1 MRVYLDNAATTQIA
15 PEVIDYMAELMKS
28 DYANPSSIHHGGR
41 KSRILVENARK
52 IVSNYLN
59 ASPGNI
65 FFTSGGT
72 EADNMAIRR
81 GILDNN
87 ISHAI
92 TSSISHKAVIY
103 PLEELSDKNKIVLN
117 YIKLDNNGKIDL
129 IHLEDLLKNNP
140 RTFVSIMHA
149 NNEIGTIQPII
160 EIGDLCKKYNAIF
173 HCDTVQTMAHY
184 PIDLQKINVDF
195 ITGSAHK
202 FHGPKGVGFIYISD
216 NIDIEPFIS
225 GGSQERNMRAGT
237 ENVHAIAGLAKAMQL
252 SYENM
257 DNDKEYISQIKKY
270 MINQLKLNINDVQ
283 FNANC
288 TDFDSSL
295 FKILSVSFPKISE
308 SEMLLFNLDIK
319 GISCSGGSACS
330 AGNMSGSHVLDVVC
344 KDDNRIG
351 VRFSFS
357 RYNTKK
363 EIDYTVEKIK
373 EIFS

>member
-15 PEVIDYMAELMKS
+15 PEVIDFMTDLMKS

-41 KSRILVENARK
+41 KSRILIENARK
-52 IVSNYLN
+52 TVSGFLN
-59 ASPGNI
+59 TSPGNI

-72 EADNMAIRR
+72 EADNMAIRC
-81 GILDNN
+81 GIIDNK

-103 PLEELSDKNKIVLN
+103 PLEELKEKEIIHLD
-117 YIKLDNNGKIDL
+117 YIKLDKNGRIDL
-129 IHLEDLLKNNP
+129 SHLEELLQNNP
-140 RTFVSIMHA
+140 KTFVSIMHA
-149 NNEIGTIQPII
+149 NNEIGTIQPIK
-160 EIGDLCKKYNAIF
+160 EIGDLCMKYNAIF

-184 PIDLQKINVDF
+184 PINLQDFNVDF

-216 NIDIEPFIS
+216 NINIKPFIS

-237 ENVHAIAGLAKAMQL
+237 ENVHSIAGLAKAMEI
-252 SYENM
+252 SYSNM
-257 DNDKEYISQIKKY
+257 EEDKKYISDIKKY
-270 MINQLKLNINDVQ
+270 MIEQLKENIDDIE
-283 FNANC
+283 FNGNC
-288 TDFDSSL
+288 TDFENSL

-308 SEMLLFNLDIK
+308 SEMLLFNLDIH

-344 KDDNRIG
+344 SDKNRTG

-357 RYNTKK
+357 RYNTKE
-363 EIDYTVEKIK
+363 EIDYTIQKIK

>member
-52 IVSNYLN
+52 TVSNYLN
-59 ASPGNI
+59 TSPGNI

-103 PLEELSDKNKIVLN
+103 PLEELSDKKKIVLN

-140 RTFVSIMHA
+140 KTFVSIMHA

-173 HCDTVQTMAHY
+173 HCDTVQTIAHY

-216 NIDIEPFIS
+216 NIDVEPFIS

-237 ENVHAIAGLAKAMQL
+237 ENVHAIAGLAKAMEL
-252 SYENM
+252 SYEKM
-257 DNDKEYISQIKKY
+257 DNDKEYISQIKKH

-288 TDFDSSL
+288 TDFNSSL

-330 AGNMSGSHVLDVVC
+330 AGNMSGSHVLDVIC
-344 KDDNRIG
+344 KDDNRTG

-357 RYNTKK
+357 RYNTKE

>member
-15 PEVIDYMAELMKS
+15 PEVIDYMSDLMKS
-28 DYANPSSIHHGGR
+28 EYANPSSIHHGGR
-41 KSRILVENARK
+41 KSRIIIENSRK
-52 IVSNYLN
+52 KVSAYLN
-59 ASPGNI
+59 TSPGNI

-72 EADNMAIRR
+72 EADNMAIRC
-81 GILDNN
+81 GILDNK

-92 TSSISHKAVIY
+92 TSSISHKAVLY
-103 PLEELSDKNKIVLN
+103 PLEELKDKKLVHLD
-117 YIKLDNNGKIDL
+117 YIKLDSNGTVDL
-129 IHLEDLLKNNP
+129 IHLEELLNKNP

-149 NNEIGTIQPII
+149 NNEIGTIQPIK
-160 EIGDLCKKYNAIF
+160 EIGELCLKYKAVF

-184 PIDLQKINVDF
+184 PIDLQELNVDF

-216 NIDIEPFIS
+216 NITIKPFIS

-237 ENVHAIAGLAKAMQL
+237 ENVHAIAGLSKAMEL

-257 DNDKEYISQIKKY
+257 VNDKKYITEIKKY
-270 MINQLKLNINDVQ
+270 MIEQLVKNISDVK
-283 FNANC
+283 FNADC
-288 TDFDSSL
+288 TNFENSL
-295 FKILSVSFPKISE
+295 FKILSVSFPKISQ
-308 SEMLLFNLDIK
+308 SEMLLFNLDIH

-330 AGNMSGSHVLDVVC
+330 AGNMSGSHVLDEIC
-344 KDDNRIG
+344 KDKDRTG

-357 RYNTKK
+357 RYNTKE
-363 EIDYTVEKIK
+363 EIDYTVQKIK

>member
-15 PEVIDYMAELMKS
+15 PEVIDYMSDLMKS
-28 DYANPSSIHHGGR
+28 EYANPSSIHHGGR
-41 KSRILVENARK
+41 KSRIIIENSRK
-52 IVSNYLN
+52 KVSAYLN
-59 ASPGNI
+59 TSPGNI

-72 EADNMAIRR
+72 EADNMAIRC
-81 GILDNN
+81 GILDNK

-92 TSSISHKAVIY
+92 TSSISHKAVLY
-103 PLEELSDKNKIVLN
+103 PLEELKDKKLVHLD
-117 YIKLDNNGKIDL
+117 YIKLDSNGTIDL
-129 IHLEDLLKNNP
+129 IHLEKLLNKNP

-149 NNEIGTIQPII
+149 NNEIGTIQPIK
-160 EIGDLCKKYNAIF
+160 EIGELCLKYKAVF

-184 PIDLQKINVDF
+184 PIDLQELNVDF

-216 NIDIEPFIS
+216 NITIKPFIS

-237 ENVHAIAGLAKAMQL
+237 ENVHAIAGLSKAMEL

-257 DNDKEYISQIKKY
+257 VNDKKYITEIKKY
-270 MINQLKLNINDVQ
+270 MIEQLVKNISDVK
-283 FNANC
+283 FNADC
-288 TDFDSSL
+288 TNFDNSL

-308 SEMLLFNLDIK
+308 SEMLLFNLDIH

-330 AGNMSGSHVLDVVC
+330 AGNMSGSHVLDEIC
-344 KDDNRIG
+344 KDKDRTG

-357 RYNTKK
+357 RYNTKE
-363 EIDYTVEKIK
+363 EIDYTVQKIK

>member
-15 PEVIDYMAELMKS
+15 PEVIDYMSDLMKS
-28 DYANPSSIHHGGR
+28 EYANPSSIHHGGR
-41 KSRILVENARK
+41 KSRIIIENSRK
-52 IVSNYLN
+52 KVSAYLN
-59 ASPGNI
+59 TSPGNI

-72 EADNMAIRR
+72 EADNMAIRC
-81 GILDNN
+81 GILDNK

-92 TSSISHKAVIY
+92 TSSISHKAVLY
-103 PLEELSDKNKIVLN
+103 PLEELKDKKLVHLD
-117 YIKLDNNGKIDL
+117 YIKLDSNGTVDL
-129 IHLEDLLKNNP
+129 IHLEELLNKNP

-149 NNEIGTIQPII
+149 NNEIGTIQPIK
-160 EIGDLCKKYNAIF
+160 EIGELCLKYKAVF

-184 PIDLQKINVDF
+184 PIDLQELNVDF

-216 NIDIEPFIS
+216 NITIKPFIS

-237 ENVHAIAGLAKAMQL
+237 ENVHAIAGLSKAMEL

-257 DNDKEYISQIKKY
+257 VNDKKYITEIKKY
-270 MINQLKLNINDVQ
+270 MIEQLVKNISDVK
-283 FNANC
+283 FNADC
-288 TDFDSSL
+288 TNFDNSL

-308 SEMLLFNLDIK
+308 SEMLLFNLDIH

-330 AGNMSGSHVLDVVC
+330 AGNMSGSHVLDEIC
-344 KDDNRIG
+344 KDKDRTG

-357 RYNTKK
+357 RYNTKE
-363 EIDYTVEKIK
+363 EIDYTVQKIK

>member
-15 PEVIDYMAELMKS
+15 PEVIDYMSDLMKS
-28 DYANPSSIHHGGR
+28 EYANPSSIHHGGR
-41 KSRILVENARK
+41 KSRIIIENSRK
-52 IVSNYLN
+52 KVSAYLN
-59 ASPGNI
+59 TSPGNI

-72 EADNMAIRR
+72 EADNMAIRC
-81 GILDNN
+81 GILDNK

-92 TSSISHKAVIY
+92 TSSISHKAVLY
-103 PLEELSDKNKIVLN
+103 PLEELKDKKLVHLD
-117 YIKLDNNGKIDL
+117 YIKLDSNGTIDL
-129 IHLEDLLKNNP
+129 IHLEKLLDKNP

-149 NNEIGTIQPII
+149 NNEIGTIQPIK
-160 EIGDLCKKYNAIF
+160 EIGELCLKYKAVF

-184 PIDLQKINVDF
+184 PIDLQELNVDF

-216 NIDIEPFIS
+216 NITIKPFIS

-237 ENVHAIAGLAKAMQL
+237 ENVHAIAGLSKAMEL

-257 DNDKEYISQIKKY
+257 VNDKKYITEIKKY
-270 MINQLKLNINDVQ
+270 MIEQLVENISDVK
-283 FNANC
+283 FNADC
-288 TDFDSSL
+288 TNFENSL

-308 SEMLLFNLDIK
+308 SEMLLFKLDIH

-330 AGNMSGSHVLDVVC
+330 AGNMSGSHVLDEIC
-344 KDDNRIG
+344 KDKDRTG

-357 RYNTKK
+357 RYNTKE
-363 EIDYTVEKIK
+363 EIDYTVQKIK

>member
-15 PEVIDYMAELMKS
+15 PEVIDFMTDLMKS

-41 KSRILVENARK
+41 KSRILIENARK
-52 IVSNYLN
+52 TVSGFLN
-59 ASPGNI
+59 TSPGNI

-72 EADNMAIRR
+72 EADNMAIRC
-81 GILDNN
+81 GIIDNK

-103 PLEELSDKNKIVLN
+103 PLEELKKKEIIHLD
-117 YIKLDNNGKIDL
+117 YIKLDKNGRIDL
-129 IHLEDLLKNNP
+129 SHLEELLQNNP
-140 RTFVSIMHA
+140 KTFVSIMHA
-149 NNEIGTIQPII
+149 NNEIGTIQPIK
-160 EIGDLCKKYNAIF
+160 EIGDLCIKYNAIF

-184 PIDLQKINVDF
+184 PINLQEFNVDF

-216 NIDIEPFIS
+216 NINIKPFIS

-237 ENVHAIAGLAKAMQL
+237 ENVHSIAGLAKAMEI
-252 SYENM
+252 SYSNM
-257 DNDKEYISQIKKY
+257 EKDKKYISNIKKY
-270 MINQLKLNINDVQ
+270 MIEQLKENIADIE
-283 FNANC
+283 FNGNC
-288 TDFDSSL
+288 TDFENSL

-308 SEMLLFNLDIK
+308 SEMLLFNLDIH

-344 KDDNRIG
+344 SDKNRTG

-357 RYNTKK
+357 RYNTKE
-363 EIDYTVEKIK
+363 EIDYTIQKIK

>member
-15 PEVIDYMAELMKS
+15 PEVIDYMSDLMKS
-28 DYANPSSIHHGGR
+28 EYANPSSIHHGGR
-41 KSRILVENARK
+41 KSRIIIENSRK
-52 IVSNYLN
+52 KVSAYLN
-59 ASPGNI
+59 TSPGNI

-72 EADNMAIRR
+72 EADNMAIRC
-81 GILDNN
+81 GILDNK

-92 TSSISHKAVIY
+92 TSSISHKAVLY
-103 PLEELSDKNKIVLN
+103 PLEELKDKKLVHLD
-117 YIKLDNNGKIDL
+117 YIKLDSNGTVDL
-129 IHLEDLLKNNP
+129 IHLEELLNKNP

-149 NNEIGTIQPII
+149 NNEIGTIQPIK
-160 EIGDLCKKYNAIF
+160 EIGELCLKYKAVF

-184 PIDLQKINVDF
+184 PIDLQELNVDF

-216 NIDIEPFIS
+216 NITIKPFIS

-237 ENVHAIAGLAKAMQL
+237 ENVHAIAGLSKAMEL

-257 DNDKEYISQIKKY
+257 VNDKKYITEIKKY
-270 MINQLKLNINDVQ
+270 MIEQLVKNISDVK
-283 FNANC
+283 FNADC
-288 TDFDSSL
+288 TNFENSL

-308 SEMLLFNLDIK
+308 SEMLLFNLDIH

-330 AGNMSGSHVLDVVC
+330 AGNMSGSHVLDEIC
-344 KDDNRIG
+344 KDKDRTG

-357 RYNTKK
+357 RYNTKE
-363 EIDYTVEKIK
+363 EIDYTVQKIK